1 MGGDAGT
8 TRGNFSTAKLTAS
21 TGRNEL
27 NTGGDQNTGKNEERG
42 KLDMAIKMRHQV
54 VQAVHSGDESNVEE
68 EAAAIGT
75 LDGATG
81 QGPRD
86 TNDGNLKLVVV
97 VV

>member
-1 MGGDAGT
+1 MTKGYTSRLGGDAGT

-21 TGRNEL
+21 TGR
-27 NTGGDQNTGKNEERG
+27 NEERG

-54 VQAVHSGDESNVEE
+54 VQAVHSGDESNAEE

-97 VV
+97 VVVV